1 MDSKHNPFTDL
12 QRCNVRCN
20 VRYKMTGTLS
30 MRTSSA
36 CLMRWMRRTPCEHE
50 QGSVRWIRQH
60 GDLYR
65 AASLVVGT
73 KNDFLRWGARGSLLL
88 LAPFLPQ
95 APAARP
101 CPPGLR
107 GGCYRDMHVGLPPKT
122 HASQEWARPP
132 RAEWAGKW
140 ANWAL
145 NESIIRSIRWVGRPV
160 KGLSA
165 AGVKDWV
172 RSAPLT

>member
-36 CLMRWMRRTPCEHE
+36 CLMRWMRRTPCENTSKG
-50 QGSVRWIRQH
+50 QFVGIGSTETYTAQ
-60 GDLYR
+60 R
-65 AASLVVGT
+65 ALLSARRMT
-73 KNDFLRWGARGSLLL
+73 LRWGARGSLLL

-107 GGCYRDMHVGLPPKT
+107 GGCYRDMHIGLPPKT

-132 RAEWAGKW
+132 RAEWAEKW
-140 ANWAL
+140 ANWAP
-145 NESIIRSIRWVGRPV
+145 NESIIRIIRWVGRPV
-160 KGLSA
+160 KGL
-165 AGVKDWV
+165 
-172 RSAPLT
+172 RAPATP